1 LEYSTWQ
8 TPVAVFAPASGTDFD
23 FDALLHRAI
32 NAEHDDDLEDYA
44 IEPVVL
50 SDDHLPP
57 TSPNPPGSLP
67 LTLPTSPRPPPP
79 LPSSAAT
86 SGPSRHAP
94 PKPGTNELAY
104 RKARGKAREKVKA
117 QQRKDAASYGN
128 FAVKPRMVNKHIKK
142 PGQPIRTSLNTGDMP
157 HASTGYVGMQDSGGT
172 GRVFELEQLIGK
184 DSEHDFELRKWD
196 GR

>member
-1 LEYSTWQ
+1 
-8 TPVAVFAPASGTDFD
+8 VAVFAPASGADFD
-23 FDALLHRAI
+23 FNALLHRAI

-50 SDDHLPP
+50 DSLL

-67 LTLPTSPRPPPP
+67 APLPHFLPTSKPTPPP
-79 LPSSAAT
+79 STSAAT
-86 SGPSRHAP
+86 PGPSRHAP

-104 RKARGKAREKVKA
+104 RKAKGKAREKVKA
-117 QQRKDAASYGN
+117 QQRKDAASYGD

-142 PGQPIRTSLNTGDMP
+142 PGQRIRTSLDAGDMP
-157 HASTGYVGMQDSGGT
+157 HASTAYVGMKDSGGT
-172 GRVFELEQLIGK
+172 GRVFELEELVGK
-184 DSEHDFELRKWD
+184 DSEYGFELRKWD